1 MQPYVEDYLR
11 NVNNIALMR
20 TDTKNL
26 FTSWS
31 NFVDEMKRI
40 FGEVDA
46 ENQAE
51 KAITHLKQKKSVS
64 SYTAE
69 FKQLQARIDWD
80 DPALR
85 TVFEN
90 GLKDEIK
97 DSMVHHDKPGNLQAL
112 IELATRIDNRIWE
125 RKKQKNQA
133 TLPIANT
140 KRQRN
145 QQARREKDGDVI
157 MTDKVQQKK
166 DKKLGK
172 QNDGLS
178 KEERQRRYDNK
189 ACLRCGE
196 EGHFRKDCPKNEES
210 KKQGTVKIGIIRQG
224 TPYPRKEEQ
233 NSKEPAQAPQEFTNE
248 HAYTHRFF
256 NDTECNNEDCQT
268 HAKQMSAEA
277 KN

>member
-1 MQPYVEDYLR
+1 MLDNDLGSESEADPSNAAAVEDLRRQTRAQARQIQSMMDLINQMTTQLAAQANAQMAMPTAAPTMAPKMATPEKYEGGRAELPAFLTNMDLYCYKHDVPNDQDKILTANLHMKGKAANWMQPYVEDYLR

-112 IELATRIDNRIWE
+112 IELATRIDNRI
-125 RKKQKNQA
+125 
-133 TLPIANT
+133 
-140 KRQRN
+140 
-145 QQARREKDGDVI
+145 
-157 MTDKVQQKK
+157 
-166 DKKLGK
+166 
-172 QNDGLS
+172 
-178 KEERQRRYDNK
+178 
-189 ACLRCGE
+189 
-196 EGHFRKDCPKNEES
+196 
-210 KKQGTVKIGIIRQG
+210 
-224 TPYPRKEEQ
+224 
-233 NSKEPAQAPQEFTNE
+233 
-248 HAYTHRFF
+248 
-256 NDTECNNEDCQT
+256 
-268 HAKQMSAEA
+268 
-277 KN
+277 